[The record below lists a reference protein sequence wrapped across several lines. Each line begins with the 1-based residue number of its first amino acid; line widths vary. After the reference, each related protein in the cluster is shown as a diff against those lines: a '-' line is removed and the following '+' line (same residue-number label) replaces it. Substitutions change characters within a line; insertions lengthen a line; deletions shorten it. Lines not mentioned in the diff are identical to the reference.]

1 MIDPVYEDKF
11 DGDMSLNYLE
21 SAINEISE
29 LNMGDNFK
37 AT

>member
-1 MIDPVYEDKF
+1 M
-11 DGDMSLNYLE
+11 NYLE

-29 LNMGDNFK
+29 LNMGENYK